1 MAAIHAAAFRFD
13 PPPGRTLA
21 GRPAFSG
28 RSSLCA
34 MTTAT
39 AARVP
44 FVRDRFTW
52 LAYFMLGYFAYLQ
65 AAVGPIMPFLRDEL
79 ALSYTL
85 AGLHITVM
93 AIGMIL
99 AGLSAAAAAARWGR
113 GLLFWGGGAGMLAG
127 AILLAAGRTPAVT
140 LAGMFVMGLVGTYL
154 LIMVQATLS
163 DQHGP
168 RRATALTESNTVAA
182 GATTLPPLLVGLFSQ
197 GGPGWRAALF
207 AAGLAWI
214 AVTALTYR
222 TPLPQPTQPQ
232 TATGG
237 ARRALP
243 RAFWLTWIIVVLVV
257 SVEWSVVAWS
267 ATFLNSEVGLEPGL
281 ASGLMTAYFLAMVI
295 GRFTGSRLTTRLE
308 SHTLLPAALALAG
321 TGFLI
326 FWLSPTPVLN
336 VIGLFLAGLGIANLF
351 PMSLVIATTAGANQP
366 DRASSLVTL
375 ACGIAITIAPQVLG
389 TAADAIGLQTAMG
402 LIVILLAAAAG
413 MVAVVR
419 RLSRTTG

>member
-1 MAAIHAAAFRFD
+1 
-13 PPPGRTLA
+13 
-21 GRPAFSG
+21 
-28 RSSLCA
+28 

-44 FVRDRFTW
+44 FTRDRFTW

-93 AIGMIL
+93 AVGMIL

-127 AILLAAGRTPAVT
+127 GLLLALGRTPIVT

-163 DQHGP
+163 DRHGA

-197 GGPGWRAALF
+197 GGGPGWRAAIF
-207 AAGLAWI
+207 VAGLAWLV
-214 AVTALTYR
+214 VTALAFR
-222 TPLPQPTQPQ
+222 VPLPQAAPAP
-232 TATGG
+232 AA
-237 ARRALP
+237 ARGEKRPLP

-257 SVEWSVVAWS
+257 SIEWSVVAWA
-267 ATFLNSEVGLEPGL
+267 ATFLNGVVGLEPSL

-308 SHTLLPAALALAG
+308 SHTLLPAALALAV

-326 FWLSPTPVLN
+326 FWLSPAPLLN

-351 PMSLVIATTAGANQP
+351 PMSLVIATTAGADQP

-375 ACGIAITIAPQVLG
+375 ACGIAITVAPQVLG
-389 TAADAIGLQTAMG
+389 TAADAIGLQTSMG
-402 LIVILLAAAAG
+402 LIVVLLAAAAV
-413 MVAVVR
+413 MVGIVR
-419 RLSRTTG
+419 RMNRPAHAGR